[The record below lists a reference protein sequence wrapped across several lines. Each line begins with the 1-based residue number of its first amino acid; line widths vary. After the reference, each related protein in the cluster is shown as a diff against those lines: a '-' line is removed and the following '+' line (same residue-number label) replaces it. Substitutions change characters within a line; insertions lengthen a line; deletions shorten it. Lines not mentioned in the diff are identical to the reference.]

1 LITVTRGV
9 VSGFDENQNLK
20 TDAEINPGNSGGAAL
35 DDMDSFLGIPS
46 FTISGE
52 DGKLGFIVTLNR
64 IIEWLTTVLKSG
76 LPATS
81 DRIDEAFTGSNL
93 NFSGDN
99 LDQSNKYPRILVKF
113 AAVETLLSERKY
125 EESIP
130 QIQFILEK
138 RPRSAL
144 AYHYL
149 GNALL
154 GLGRYREATNQYR
167 HCLSLDP
174 NHIPALGNLGVSL
187 ISLSREQEALQIFE
201 QVIDGSDDPAE
212 LWTSYN
218 NIAGIYE
225 RAKNGALSQS
235 YRSKANELRQAAE
248 QRLSEHTQRRGK
260 GSKLEALLNAMVHAE
275 IKMTE

>member
-1 LITVTRGV
+1 
-9 VSGFDENQNLK
+9 
-20 TDAEINPGNSGGAAL
+20 
-35 DDMDSFLGIPS
+35 MDSFLGIPS

-130 QIQFILEK
+130 QIQFILVK